1 MKLTEERKEE
11 VLALCKKLISI
22 RSYSGEEK
30 GVADALK
37 DFMRRNLTRSQLTNT
52 EM

>member
-22 RSYSGEEK
+22 RSYSGEK
-30 GVADALK
+30 RALQ
-37 DFMRRNLTRSQLTNT
+37 MH
-52 EM
+52 

>member
-22 RSYSGEEK
+22 RRGKGRCRCTEGFHEGEEI
-30 GVADALK
+30 
-37 DFMRRNLTRSQLTNT
+37 
-52 EM
+52 

>member
-11 VLALCKKLISI
+11 VLSLCKMLISI

-30 GVADALK
+30 GVNVVKKMCRLISELDKL
-37 DFMRRNLTRSQLTNT
+37 L
-52 EM
+52 